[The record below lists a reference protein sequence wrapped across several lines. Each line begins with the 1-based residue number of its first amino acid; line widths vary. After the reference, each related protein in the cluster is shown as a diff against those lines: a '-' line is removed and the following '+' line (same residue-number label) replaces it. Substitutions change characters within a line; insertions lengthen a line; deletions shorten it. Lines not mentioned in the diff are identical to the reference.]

1 MIAFNS
7 RYLVFDHRTEPYQ
20 RADDVGYVIS
30 EFLWF
35 KGRPFY
41 PVSALA
47 QARINEANLA
57 AREYNKDDEDNLDL
71 IVRMPKSEGGHYFEI
86 ILRSN
91 EGTAYG
97 GWAWGEELRYLDRF
111 VNGYRVIATS
121 IEGRTVT
128 FEYSTRW
135 HRYCTTSDLPV
146 SKSVF
151 QIERETREIR
161 DQLNTK
167 PAGSACLQG

>member
-1 MIAFNS
+1 M
-7 RYLVFDHRTEPYQ
+7 VFDNRTDPFQ

-47 QARINEANLA
+47 QARISEFNLA
-57 AREYNKDDEDNLDL
+57 AREYNGSNEDNLDL
-71 IVRMPKSEGGHYFEI
+71 IFRMPRSEGGHYFEI
-86 ILRSN
+86 ILRSD

-97 GWAWGEELRYLDRF
+97 GWAWGEELSYLDRF
-111 VNGYRVIATS
+111 VNGYRVLAAY
-121 IEGRTVT
+121 IEGHPVT
-128 FEYSTRW
+128 FEYSARW
-135 HRYCTTSDLPV
+135 HRYRPTSDLPI

-151 QIERETREIR
+151 RIEQEVRGVR
-161 DQLNTK
+161 N
-167 PAGSACLQG
+167 GSNVAPVVSTSIQG

>member
-1 MIAFNS
+1 MLAFNS
-7 RYLVFDHRTEPYQ
+7 QYLVFDNRTDPFQ

-41 PVSALA
+41 PVTALA
-47 QARINEANLA
+47 QAKISEINLA
-57 AREYNKDDEDNLDL
+57 ASTCNGIDEDNLDL
-71 IVRMPKSEGGHYFEI
+71 IFRMPRSEGGHYFEV

-97 GWAWGEELRYLDRF
+97 GWAWGEELSFLDCF
-111 VNGYRVIATS
+111 VNGYRVLAAYV
-121 IEGRTVT
+121 EGHPVT
-128 FEYSTRW
+128 FEYSARW
-135 HRYCTTSDLPV
+135 KRYRPTSDLPV

-151 QIERETREIR
+151 CIKQEV
-161 DQLNTK
+161 
-167 PAGSACLQG
+167 GG